1 MTAPSKASRVFFQ
14 TTRIQL
20 LRLLKSWPARL
31 LDLLMPALVAFVPII
46 LGRTIA
52 GGEAGFNFAQYA
64 HTPNFTGFLLIGGG
78 TFLLVTRAFWGFGNW
93 VRQEMQSGTLESL
106 YLAPASM
113 SVILA
118 GVACAFIIYSAFMFI
133 GALGLGMLLYQTT
146 FQLDHWLMALAF
158 LLIGLPPTYGLA
170 LFYGALVLRLKET
183 DALIQIAQ
191 ITTSLLMGVYFPITL
206 FPTTLK
212 VISLIF
218 PPTWLTHGLRSAL
231 LETPYL
237 SGSWKLDLSILT
249 FFCLITPLAGYIA
262 FMRTERLLR
271 TGAGL
276 GEF

>member
-1 MTAPSKASRVFFQ
+1 VTAMPKASRVLFQ
-14 TTRIQL
+14 TMRIQL
-20 LRLLKSWPARL
+20 LLLLKTWPARL
-31 LDLLMPALVAFVPII
+31 VDLLMPALVAFVPII
-46 LGRTIA
+46 LGSAIA
-52 GGEAGFNFAQYA
+52 GGEAGFNFARYA
-64 HTPNFTGFLLIGGG
+64 HTSNFAGFMLIGGG

-113 SVILA
+113 RVVLA
-118 GVACAFIIYSAFMFI
+118 GVACAFIIYSTLMFI
-133 GALGLGMLLYQTT
+133 GALGLGTLLFQIT
-146 FQLDHWLMALAF
+146 FHFNHWLMALAF

-170 LFYGALVLRLKET
+170 LLYATLVLRLKET

-206 FPTTLK
+206 FPTALK
-212 VISLIF
+212 VVSLLF
-218 PPTWLTHGLRSAL
+218 PPTWLTQGLRGAL

-237 SGSWKLDLSILT
+237 SGSWGLDLSILT
-249 FFCLITPLAGYIA
+249 FFCLITPLAGYVA
-262 FMRTERLLR
+262 FTRTEKLLR